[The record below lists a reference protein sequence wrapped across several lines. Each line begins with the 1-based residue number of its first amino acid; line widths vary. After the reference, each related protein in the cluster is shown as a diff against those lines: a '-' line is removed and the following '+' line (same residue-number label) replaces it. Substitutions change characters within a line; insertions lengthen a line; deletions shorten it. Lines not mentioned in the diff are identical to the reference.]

1 MGLKE
6 ILAAIRAESDRA
18 CEEITR
24 KAEQDATI
32 IIQDAENRAVELRQ
46 RELRLGEEA
55 GLRERARVRYEARV
69 GAGRRRTLAWDESY
83 QATLEAS
90 RVALSTVRDRLDYP
104 EILRCLIMES
114 LGELDAP
121 PVMLVDPIDEV
132 LARVALVALREHPT
146 GDHLPL
152 PERVGATLSTWGGLE
167 ARTRDGQIT
176 VLNTLESRLER
187 AEPSL
192 RSLVAGIW
200 SASEPSI
207 PE

>member
-69 GAGRRRTLAWDESY
+69 QAGRRRTLAWDESY

-90 RVALSTVRDRLDYP
+90 RVALSAVRDRLDYP
-104 EILRCLIMES
+104 EILRCLIMEA

-121 PVMLVDPIDEV
+121 PVMLVDPKDEV
-132 LARVALVALREHPT
+132 LAQVALVAVREHPT

-152 PERVGATLSTWGGLE
+152 PERVDATFSTWGGLE
-167 ARTRDGQIT
+167 ARTSDGQIT